1 MAGSRC
7 IIILF
12 RWNKMKFLEQPIHSL
27 KGVGVKRAQLYEKL
41 GVLSVYSLLTY
52 YPRDYIDF
60 THPKQTQS

>member
-1 MAGSRC
+1 
-7 IIILF
+7 
-12 RWNKMKFLEQPIHSL
+12 MKFLEQPIHSL

-60 THPKQTQS
+60 TQPKQISDAII